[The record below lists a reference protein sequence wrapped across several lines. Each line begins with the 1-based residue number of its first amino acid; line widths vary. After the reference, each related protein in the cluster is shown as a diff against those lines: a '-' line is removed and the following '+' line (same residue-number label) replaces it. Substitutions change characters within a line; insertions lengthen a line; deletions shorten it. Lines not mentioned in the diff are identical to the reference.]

1 MDTLMTQD
9 QYKKNLSDLKQFYV
23 DLDYKDLTP
32 ASINAKICNVLD
44 NFSNITDYMVGAVLN
59 LNLAK
64 KTLKAAKLERD
75 LAYSGYMLS
84 AEVSTQKSKELREA
98 ACAKLTEAAERSLLK
113 VAQDELD
120 AVAYY
125 ESVKFI
131 YENLEMALGS
141 MKEQVKLFQNMLFLD
156 SSSQR

>member
-1 MDTLMTQD
+1 M
-9 QYKKNLSDLKQFYV
+9 KNLAELKQFYV
-23 DLDYKDLTP
+23 DLDYADLTP
-32 ASINAKICNVLD
+32 ASINGKISKVLE

-64 KTLKAAKLERD
+64 KALKAAKLERD
-75 LAYSGYMLS
+75 LSYSGYMLS
-84 AEVSTQKSKELREA
+84 ADVSGQKSKELREA
-98 ACAKLTEAAERSLLK
+98 KCALLSEAAERSLLK
-113 VAQDELD
+113 IAQDELD

-156 SSSQR
+156 PAGHR